1 MAQPSMIE
9 APDIL
14 HRLFEEAYNDRDLD
28 RLVSLYEVNAMLAA
42 APGIIARGHAE
53 IRTALVQYMAAGRS
67 IEMET
72 TLVLDTGEGL
82 AMLNGK
88 WHLNGIGP
96 DGAPIEMNGSNSE
109 LVRRQ
114 PDGRWLFLV
123 DNPFS
128 A

>member
-1 MAQPSMIE
+1 METSTAS
-9 APDIL
+9 
-14 HRLFEEAYNDRDLD
+14 
-28 RLVSLYEVNAMLAA
+28 SLCTKKTPCSPP
-42 APGIIARGHAE
+42 APGIVARGHDQ
-53 IRTALVQYMAAGRS
+53 IRTALAQYMAAGRS

-88 WHLNGIGP
+88 WRLNGIGP

-109 LVRRQ
+109 VVRRQ